1 MAKFKQGDAVRLIQ
15 PVISGTVV
23 SRIIVDDD
31 DHYLVE
37 WTDGDGNPQVR
48 NFPAEQL
55 EPDV

>member
-1 MAKFKQGDAVRLIQ
+1 LIQ